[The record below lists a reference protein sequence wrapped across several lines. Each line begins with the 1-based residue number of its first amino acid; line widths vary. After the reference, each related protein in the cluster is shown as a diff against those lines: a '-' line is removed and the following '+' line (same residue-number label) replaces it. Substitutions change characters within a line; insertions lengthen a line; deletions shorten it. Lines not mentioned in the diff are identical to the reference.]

1 MRGPGARLYR
11 ALLRLLPAEFRA
23 DFGAEMTFVVEE
35 QQRDAPPGRARRLR
49 FWMGAVADLLRA
61 APREHAGL
69 LRRDV
74 AHAFRQLVARPAF
87 TASAIVVLALG
98 LGAATAVYTLVDAL
112 VLRPLPVRQPER
124 LVWLSEPGFSY
135 PIFSELRARLAT
147 LEGLFAWSVE
157 DRHVTWHDTPVPTPV
172 LTVTGEF
179 HRTLGVRAA
188 LGRGLGPED
197 DRPGG
202 EGSAVAVLSDACWR
216 RRFGADPGVLGRT
229 LRLDQAVVTVVGVTP
244 PGFFGVAP
252 GLDPELT
259 VPVALLP
266 YLKPE
271 DAQLL
276 QRHAQAWLHIMGR
289 LPDGVSRHQADAALQ
304 AAWPQVLEAA
314 TPQSVPA
321 DRRARLLSRRTGLM
335 PGGSG
340 FSRVR
345 NQFAQ
350 PVWLLFALVTL
361 VSIVACGTLLNLLL
375 ARNLGRA
382 REMAIRLALGAGR
395 GRLVRQLLTEGL
407 VLAALGTVPAIAL
420 AWGGSH
426 VLTALLSTSAD
437 RVVLDVTP
445 QGRVLAFAGALAVLS
460 ALLFASVPALA
471 VARTQPERVLRGGPL
486 GLAPRRWPWRRGLVA
501 AQVALSLV
509 LVLAAAV
516 FGRSLRSLL
525 ARDAGFDRQRVLL
538 AHLDP
543 SAGGHSGPQ
552 RSAFYGGV
560 LEAVRALPGVE
571 SASLAVM
578 PPLSHDDGSWTQSVG
593 VDGELPLREAVP
605 TYFNS
610 VSPGHFRTLGT
621 PFLGGRDFAPGDDA
635 RAPRVAIVN
644 AAFARAW
651 FPGQSPLGHRV
662 TMGHDRSRRDLE
674 IVGMVGDA
682 RYQWLQEIPRR
693 VVYLPL
699 LQLDEAPE
707 AAVLSLR
714 SAAPR
719 SPGALAPA
727 LRSALTAVDRLVPA
741 RLETLDARVA
751 ESLVSERVLTALALT
766 LGAIATLLAAC
777 GLYGV
782 LSASVTART
791 KEIGIRLALGAPRRR
806 LLGAV
811 LREGLAVVAGGVVL
825 GLGVAWSLANL
836 ATRFVHGLSPRDPLA
851 SVAAVLALAL
861 VGALACYLP
870 ARRAAA
876 VDPLTALRHE

>member
-1 MRGPGARLYR
+1 VKGLGARIYR
-11 ALLRLLPAEFRA
+11 ALLRLLPAEFRD
-23 DFGAEMTFVVEE
+23 DFGPEMTLVVEE
-35 QQRDAPPGRARRLR
+35 QRRDAPSGGAGRLR
-49 FWMGAVADLLRA
+49 FWLGAVSDLLRA
-61 APREHAGL
+61 APREHAAL
-69 LRRDV
+69 MKRDV
-74 AHAFRQLVARPAF
+74 AHAFRQLGARPAF
-87 TASAIVVLALG
+87 AASAIAVLALG

-112 VLRPLPVRQPER
+112 VLRPLPVREPER
-124 LVWLSEPGFSY
+124 LVWLDKPGFSY
-135 PIFSELRARLAT
+135 PIFTELRRRLGT
-147 LEGLFAWSVE
+147 VEGLFAWSVD
-157 DRHVTWHDTPVPTPV
+157 DRHVTWRDTPVRTSV
-172 LTVTGEF
+172 LAVTGEF

-188 LGRGLGPED
+188 VGRGLGPED

-216 RRFGADPGVLGRT
+216 RRFDADPGVLGRT
-229 LRLDQAVVTVVGVTP
+229 LRLDQAVVTIVGVTP

-252 GLDPELT
+252 GLDPEIT

-271 DAQLL
+271 DTQLL
-276 QRHAQAWLHIMGR
+276 QRHAQAWLHVMGR
-289 LPDGVSRHQADAALQ
+289 LPRGVRREQADAALQ
-304 AAWPQVLEAA
+304 VAWPQVLEAA

-321 DRRARLLSRRTGLM
+321 DRRARLLSRRTALM

-361 VSIVACGTLLNLLL
+361 VLIVACGTLLNLLL

-382 REMAIRLALGAGR
+382 REMAIRLALGASR

-407 VLAALGTVPAIAL
+407 VLAVLGAVPAVAL

-445 QGRVLAFAGALAVLS
+445 QGRVLAFAGGLAVLCS
-460 ALLFASVPALA
+460 LLFASVPALA
-471 VARTQPERVLRGGPL
+471 VARTDPERVLRGARP
-486 GLAPRRWPWRRGLVA
+486 GLTPRRWPWRRALVA

-509 LVLAAAV
+509 LVTAAAV
-516 FGRSLRSLL
+516 FGRSLRSVL
-525 ARDAGFDRQRVLL
+525 ARDAGLDRHRVLV

-543 SAGGHSGPQ
+543 AAAGQSGPQ
-552 RSAFYGGV
+552 RSALYARV
-560 LEAVRALPGVE
+560 LEAARALPGVE
-571 SASLAVM
+571 SASLALV
-578 PPLSHDDGSWTQSVG
+578 PPVSHDEGSWTQNVG
-593 VDGELPLREAVP
+593 VNGEPPLHEAVP
-605 TYFNS
+605 TYFNT

-621 PFLGGRDFAPGDDA
+621 PLAAGRDFTPADDA
-635 RAPRVAIVN
+635 RAARVAIVN
-644 AAFARAW
+644 AACARAW
-651 FPGQSPLGHRV
+651 FPAASPLGQRL
-662 TMGHDRSRRDLE
+662 TMGHDRSRQDLI
-674 IVGMVGDA
+674 IVGVAGDSA
-682 RYQWLQEIPRR
+682 YQWLQETPRR
-693 VVYLPL
+693 VVYLPY
-699 LQLDEAPE
+699 LQLDEAPQT
-707 AAVLSLR
+707 AVLSVR
-714 SAAPR
+714 AAAPG
-719 SPGALAPA
+719 SPGTVAPAVRAALA
-727 LRSALTAVDRLVPA
+727 AVDPRVPA

-782 LSASVTART
+782 LSGSVTART
-791 KEIGIRLALGAPRRR
+791 TEIGIRLALGAPRRR

-811 LREGLAVVAGGVVL
+811 LKEGLAVVAGGVAV
-825 GLGVAWSLANL
+825 GLGVAWSLAHL

-851 SVAAVLALAL
+851 TAAAVVAL
-861 VGALACYLP
+861 VAVSALACYVP

-876 VDPLTALRHE
+876 VDPLAALRHE